1 MNKIDNISFTYEAY
15 GIEFTYRES
24 FNKNKQSKAY
34 LQLPSTGDSVH
45 YINDVEVD
53 RWGSDEEREVII
65 QLMGYYFSSFKKNDG
80 ELGAASAQVREQV
93 FKVQEVSFVNMDFYV
108 AFTDNSAYVLKES
121 RSRSY
126 YNKTYLFDDTDFE
139 DFDVIKTAGE
149 DSCLIDKL
157 EVIELA
163 EKELGKTLSRWCTK
177 KMQAYL
183 DSAIKSDSS
192 AHISSSDIGQC
203 FGDTLDDF
211 MRDNFEEN
219 YMEIEVASKWYS
231 DFGCDIAGDFKN
243 QAMEY
248 QEVE

>member
-1 MNKIDNISFTYEAY
+1 MNNLISNISFTFEEY
-15 GIEFTYRES
+15 GIAFEYREV
-24 FNKNKQSKAY
+24 FNKNKASKAY
-34 LQLPSTGDSVH
+34 LQLPNTGDSVH
-45 YINDVEVD
+45 YINDVEVENTEQED
-53 RWGSDEEREVII
+53 DII
-65 QLMGYYFSSFKKNDG
+65 SQLVEHYFDSFGDDG
-80 ELGAASAQVREQV
+80 RELGAASAQVGEQV

-192 AHISSSDIGQC
+192 AHISSSDIEQC

>member
-1 MNKIDNISFTYEAY
+1 M
-15 GIEFTYRES
+15 
-24 FNKNKQSKAY
+24 
-34 LQLPSTGDSVH
+34 
-45 YINDVEVD
+45 
-53 RWGSDEEREVII
+53 
-65 QLMGYYFSSFKKNDG
+65 
-80 ELGAASAQVREQV
+80 
-93 FKVQEVSFVNMDFYV
+93 
-108 AFTDNSAYVLKES
+108 
-121 RSRSY
+121 
-126 YNKTYLFDDTDFE
+126 
-139 DFDVIKTAGE
+139 
-149 DSCLIDKL
+149 IDKL

-192 AHISSSDIGQC
+192 AHISSSGIGQC